1 MKKLDKKKKSILILS
16 TCLVLLFTPKIKAN
30 EEQISYYEEYTIEGI
45 IPYATIGDSNIY
57 IGNEK
62 FIDSIRNDDTEDIYV
77 VDGRDNKNPNMRIC
91 NSYEIRSINRMN
103 KILEILLNYEREYPT
118 DWDRTKDAML
128 REWITHNVLYDFSFQ
143 TNRTKEVDLDNNDE
157 KVYSR

>member
-1 MKKLDKKKKSILILS
+1 
-16 TCLVLLFTPKIKAN
+16 
-30 EEQISYYEEYTIEGI
+30 
-45 IPYATIGDSNIY
+45 
-57 IGNEK
+57 
-62 FIDSIRNDDTEDIYV
+62 
-77 VDGRDNKNPNMRIC
+77 
-91 NSYEIRSINRMN
+91 MN
-103 KILEILLNYEREYPT
+103 KILDILLNYEREYPT

>member
-62 FIDSIRNDDTEDIYV
+62 FNSIVSLATY
-77 VDGRDNKNPNMRIC
+77 
-91 NSYEIRSINRMN
+91 
-103 KILEILLNYEREYPT
+103 
-118 DWDRTKDAML
+118 
-128 REWITHNVLYDFSFQ
+128 
-143 TNRTKEVDLDNNDE
+143 
-157 KVYSR
+157 